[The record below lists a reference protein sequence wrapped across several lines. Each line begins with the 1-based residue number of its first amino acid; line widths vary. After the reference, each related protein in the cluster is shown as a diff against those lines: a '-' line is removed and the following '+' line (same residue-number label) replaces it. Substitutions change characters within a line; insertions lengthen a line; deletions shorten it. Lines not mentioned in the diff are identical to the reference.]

1 MTDQHGTRPRTLL
14 LRKPHGLRYAVIA
27 GIAAAGCCALQ
38 LPAIATA
45 ASATAKQ
52 AALAGPV
59 SATPATGTPK
69 LAATGT
75 TETVRQLVQCGTT
88 MFAVGSF
95 TEIQRFTTTYPR
107 NNIFSFSAT
116 SPFTVTS
123 WAPDVNGEINS
134 IAFNGGNCHDAYIGG
149 QFTSVNGTKVSNFA
163 EIDTTTGN
171 VVSGFDDHVGGGHI
185 DTLLVVNGHLL
196 VGGTFTTIGG
206 TTTDPYYASVSPVT
220 GKDDGFLHLGISG
233 HYQFHNVKRN
243 GTEVYNQ
250 QLSHS
255 HRLLLVE
262 GDFTKV
268 GGLGRQQIFMLN
280 INQTPPKVTGWSSPE
295 FDGSKGEIPG
305 GFPYQCGDSHPFYIH
320 AAAWSPDDSTI
331 YIADTGIHT
340 WNWDGTFP
348 MPGLCDAAA
357 AFPATEK
364 EVLHDWIA
372 NDGCDS
378 LYSVAA
384 DNSAVYVGGHNRW
397 FPNGDACNSQ
407 GKGAIPAPGLA
418 GLAPGST
425 GGSLILNSTGKA
437 GLYSRSRGHG
447 ADDMLLTSAGL
458 WIASDNFGGGT
469 SCGGLSGYAGICF
482 LPYN

>member
-38 LPAIATA
+38 LPAV
-45 ASATAKQ
+45 ASAMVKQ
-52 AALAGPV
+52 AAQAGPV

-95 TEIQRFTTTYPR
+95 SEIQRFTTTYPR
-107 NNIFSFSAT
+107 NNVFSFSAT
-116 SPFTVTS
+116 SPFKVTS

-149 QFTSVNGTKVSNFA
+149 QFTSVNGTKVNNFA

-206 TTTDPYYASVSPVT
+206 TTTDPYYASVSLVT

>member
-1 MTDQHGTRPRTLL
+1 MTDHHGTPPRKLL
-14 LRKPHGLRYAVIA
+14 LRKRYGLRYAVIA
-27 GIAAAGCCALQ
+27 GIAAVGCCGLQ
-38 LPAIATA
+38 LPAAATA
-45 ASATAKQ
+45 ASAAPAK
-52 AALAGPV
+52 AAQTVPV

-69 LAATGT
+69 LADTGT
-75 TETVRQLVQCGTT
+75 TETVRQLVQCGST

-95 TEIQRFTTTYPR
+95 SEIQRFATSYPR
-107 NNIFSFSAT
+107 NNVFSFSAT
-116 SPFTVTS
+116 SPFSVTA
-123 WAPDVNGEINS
+123 WAPDVNGEVNS
-134 IAFNGGNCHDAYIGG
+134 IAFSNGNCADAYIGG
-149 QFTSVNGTKVSNFA
+149 QFTSVNGTKVNNFA

-171 VVSGFDDHVGGGHI
+171 VVTTFDNHVGGGHV
-185 DTLLVVNGHLL
+185 DTILGVNGHLL

-233 HYQFHNVKRN
+233 HYVFHDVKRN

-250 QLSHS
+250 QLSHGGT
-255 HRLLLVE
+255 LLLAE

-268 GGLGRQQIFMLN
+268 GGKGRQQIFMLN
-280 INQTPPKVTGWSSPE
+280 VSGSTATVTGWSSPE
-295 FDGSKGEIPG
+295 FDGSKGELPG
-305 GFPYQCGDSHPFYIH
+305 GFAYQCGDSHPFYIH
-320 AAAWSPDDSTI
+320 AAAWSPDDSAI
-331 YIADTGIHT
+331 YVADTGFHA

-348 MPGLCDAAA
+348 LPGLCDAAA
-357 AFPATEK
+357 SFPATRK
-364 EVLHDWIA
+364 EVLHNWIA

-384 DNSAVYVGGHNRW
+384 DNSAVYVAGHNRW
-397 FPNGDACNSQ
+397 FPNPNACNTQ

-418 GLAPGST
+418 GLAAGAT

-469 SCGGLSGYAGICF
+469 SCGGVSGFAGICF